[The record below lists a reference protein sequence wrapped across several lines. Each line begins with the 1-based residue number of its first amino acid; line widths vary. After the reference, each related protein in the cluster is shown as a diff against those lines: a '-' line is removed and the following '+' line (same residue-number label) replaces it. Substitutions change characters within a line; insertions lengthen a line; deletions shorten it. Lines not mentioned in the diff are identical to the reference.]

1 MNSEQ
6 SDSDQLSTSS
16 EQTAQ
21 LKESMIESLAK
32 SGNISKSV
40 RAVGVGRTSHYDW
53 CRSDPSYKAKVDAAL
68 SLARESRID
77 ALEDAIMDQALG
89 VWCDDTHQWITR
101 PNPVSQIFALK
112 SITRQQAMKGDDS
125 RLWSDAPP
133 PEDKAEDNE
142 KNQKALNAPSG
153 AAIADM
159 LNTFISSVKR
169 TEQANE
175 AIDAQLPIDPTPKST
190 DSSNTQ

>member
-1 MNSEQ
+1 MNSEL

-16 EQTAQ
+16 EQTEQ

-40 RAVGVGRTSHYDW
+40 RAVGIGRTSHYDW
-53 CRSDPSYKAKVDAAL
+53 CKADSDYKSKVDVAL

-89 VWCDDTHQWITR
+89 VWCEYTNQWITR

-112 SITRQQAMKGDDS
+112 SISRQQAMKGDDS

-133 PEDKAEDNE
+133 PDDKPEDKEREA
-142 KNQKALNAPSG
+142 KALNAPSG
-153 AAIADM
+153 SEIANM
-159 LNTFISSVKR
+159 LNNFISTVKR

-175 AIDAQLPIDPTPKST
+175 AIDAQLPIDPPTKST
-190 DSSNTQ
+190 DDNTK